1 MPSQQQLRWSQLR
14 VGITVLV
21 ASITLAILIFLMSG
35 SSGPFSSRL
44 YLKSYFQSTA
54 GLRVGAPVTVQGV
67 NIGNVKNIEVVKD
80 PPNKLAPVLVT
91 MKVNKD
97 FAFEIKKDSKAK
109 LATAGVL
116 GELFIDIISKDAK
129 GPQAENGD
137 FLPSE
142 GATDIN
148 DMISAGQGTLAN
160 MDVLLKRMD
169 RIMSTVENGQGSV
182 GKFIND
188 PSMFNRANE
197 ILAQMQQIVGQI
209 NNGKG
214 SIGKLLYDDELY
226 RKANKT
232 LDDLNTIVAD
242 INAGKGSA
250 GKFLKDEQLY
260 RNANETIAKANQ
272 LMTDINNGKGT
283 LGKIAHDEE
292 FAKKVDTLVTNF
304 SKLSDRM
311 EKGEGSVGKM
321 FNDPSIYNNADQML
335 VETRNLVKSIREN
348 PKRYLT
354 IHFKLF

>member
-1 MPSQQQLRWSQLR
+1 M
-14 VGITVLV
+14 LV
-21 ASITLAILIFLMSG
+21 ASIALAVLIFLMSG

-67 NIGNVKNIEVVKD
+67 NIGNVKNIEVMQD

-97 FAFEIKKDSKAK
+97 FAFEIRKDSIAK

-116 GELFIDIISKDAK
+116 GELFVDIISKDAK

-137 FLPSE
+137 FLKSE
-142 GATDIN
+142 GAQDIN

-169 RIMSTVENGQGSV
+169 RILATIENGQGTI
-182 GKFIND
+182 GKVIND
-188 PSMFNRANE
+188 PTMFNRAND
-197 ILAQMQQIVGQI
+197 ILGQMQQIVTEI

-214 SIGKLLYDDELY
+214 SIGKLLNDDELY
-226 RKANKT
+226 RKANNT
-232 LDDLNTIVAD
+232 LDQLNQIVSD

-250 GKFLKDEQLY
+250 GKLLKDEQLY
-260 RNANETIAKANQ
+260 KNANDTIAKADQ
-272 LMTDINNGKGT
+272 LITDINNGKGT

-292 FAKKVDTLVTNF
+292 FAKKIDTMVTNF

-311 EKGEGSVGKM
+311 EKGEGSVGKL
-321 FNDPSIYNNADQML
+321 FNDPSLYNNSDQML
-335 VETRNLVKSIREN
+335 VETRNLVKAIREN

>member
-1 MPSQQQLRWSQLR
+1 M
-14 VGITVLV
+14 LV

-35 SSGPFSSRL
+35 SSGPFSGRL

-54 GLRVGAPVTVQGV
+54 GLRKGAPVTVQGV
-67 NIGNVKNIEVVKD
+67 TVGNVKDIEIVQH
-80 PPNKLAPVLVT
+80 PPNRLAPVLVT

-97 FAFEIKKDSKAK
+97 FLFEIKKDSIAK

-116 GELFIDIISKDAK
+116 GELFVDIISKDAK
-129 GPQAENGD
+129 GPQVENGD
-137 FLPSE
+137 FLQSQ

-169 RIMSTVENGQGSV
+169 RILTTVENGEGSV
-182 GKFIND
+182 GKVLKD
-188 PSMFNRANE
+188 PALFNRAND
-197 ILAQMQQIVGQI
+197 ILSQMQQIVGQI

-214 SIGKLLYDDELY
+214 SIGKLLYDDEVY

-250 GKFLKDEQLY
+250 GKLLKDETLY

-292 FAKKVDTLVTNF
+292 FAKKVDTMVTNF
-304 SKLSDRM
+304 SVLSSRM
-311 EKGEGSVGKM
+311 EKGEGSVGKL
-321 FNDPSIYNNADQML
+321 FNDPSLYNNSDQML

>member
-35 SSGPFSSRL
+35 SSSLFSRKL
-44 YLKSYFQSTA
+44 ILKSYFQNTA

-67 NIGNVKNIEVVKD
+67 TIGNVKAIEVV
-80 PPNKLAPVLVT
+80 PNRTLDPVLVT
-91 MKVNKD
+91 MKVGKEY
-97 FAFEIKKDSKAK
+97 AFEIRKDSVAK

-116 GELFIDIISKDAK
+116 GELFVDIVSKDAH
-129 GPQAENGD
+129 GAQAEDGD
-137 FLPSE
+137 FLKAQ
-142 GATDIN
+142 GATAMD
-148 DMISAGQGTLAN
+148 DVISAGQGTLQN

-169 RIMSTVENGQGSV
+169 RILATVENGQGTI
-182 GKFIND
+182 GKVIND
-188 PSMFNRANE
+188 PAMFNRANE
-197 ILAQMQQIVGQI
+197 ILAQMQQIVTQI

-214 SIGKLLYDDELY
+214 SIGKMLYDDELY
-226 RKANKT
+226 RKANNT
-232 LDDLNTIVAD
+232 LDQLNQIVAD

-250 GKFLKDEQLY
+250 GKLIKDEQLY
-260 RNANETIAKANQ
+260 KNANDTIAKANQ

-283 LGKIAHDEE
+283 LGKIAHDQE
-292 FAKKVDTLVTNF
+292 FANKVDTLVTNF

-311 EKGEGSVGKM
+311 EKGEGSVGKL
-321 FNDPSIYNNADQML
+321 FNDPSLYNNSDQML
-335 VETRNLVKSIREN
+335 VETRNLVKAIREN

>member
-44 YLKSYFQSTA
+44 YLKSYFQTTA

-80 PPNKLAPVLVT
+80 SPIPTAHVLVT
-91 MKVNKD
+91 MKVNRD
-97 FAFEIKKDSKAK
+97 YAFEIKKDSIAK

-116 GELFIDIISKDAK
+116 GELFVDIVSSGAK
-129 GPQAENGD
+129 GAPAVDGD
-137 FLPSE
+137 VLQSQ
-142 GATDIN
+142 GATDIG
-148 DMISAGQGTLAN
+148 DMIQAGQGTLAN

-169 RIMSTVENGQGSV
+169 RILTTVENGEGSV
-182 GKFIND
+182 GKVLKD
-188 PSMFNRANE
+188 PALFNRAND
-197 ILAQMQQIVGQI
+197 ILSQMQQIVGQI

-214 SIGKLLYDDELY
+214 SIGKLLYDDEIY

-232 LDDLNTIVAD
+232 LDDLNTIVSD

-250 GKFLKDEQLY
+250 GKLLKDEGLY

-292 FAKKVDTLVTNF
+292 FARKIDT
-304 SKLSDRM
+304 M
-311 EKGEGSVGKM
+311 
-321 FNDPSIYNNADQML
+321 
-335 VETRNLVKSIREN
+335 
-348 PKRYLT
+348 
-354 IHFKLF
+354 

>member
-21 ASITLAILIFLMSG
+21 ASIALAILIFLMSG

-44 YLKSYFQSTA
+44 YLKAYFQSTA

-67 NIGNVKNIEVVKD
+67 NIGNVKSVEVVKD
-80 PPNKLAPVLVT
+80 PPDKLKPVLIT

-97 FAFEIKKDSKAK
+97 FAFEIRKDSVAK

-116 GELFIDIISKDAK
+116 GELFVDIISSEAK
-129 GPQAENGD
+129 GPQAEDGD
-137 FLPSE
+137 ILKSQAAA
-142 GATDIN
+142 GMD
-148 DMISAGQGTLAN
+148 DMITAGQGTLAN

-169 RIMSTVENGQGSV
+169 RILATIENGQGTI
-182 GKFIND
+182 GKVIND
-188 PSMFNRANE
+188 PTMFNRAND
-197 ILAQMQQIVGQI
+197 ILGQMQQIVSEI
-209 NNGKG
+209 NSGKG
-214 SIGKLLYDDELY
+214 SIGKLLNDDELY
-226 RKANKT
+226 RKANNT
-232 LDDLNTIVAD
+232 LDQLNQIVSD

-250 GKFLKDEQLY
+250 GKLLKDEQLY
-260 RNANETIAKANQ
+260 KNANDTIAKADQ
-272 LMTDINNGKGT
+272 LITDINNGKGT

-292 FAKKVDTLVTNF
+292 FAKKIDTMVTNF

-311 EKGEGSVGKM
+311 EKGEGSVGKL
-321 FNDPSIYNNADQML
+321 FNDPSLYNNSDQML
-335 VETRNLVKSIREN
+335 VETRNLVKAIREN